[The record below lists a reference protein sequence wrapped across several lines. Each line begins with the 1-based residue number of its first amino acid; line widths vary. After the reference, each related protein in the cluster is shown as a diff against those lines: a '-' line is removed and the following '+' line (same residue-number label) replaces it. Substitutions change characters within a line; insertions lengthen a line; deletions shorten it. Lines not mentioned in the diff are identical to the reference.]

1 MPELAY
7 DPEKAIRHIKKTDA
21 TLGNVIDL
29 IGPFQLKTKS
39 MGNPFRALVRAIVG
53 QQLSTKV
60 AASIYNRLVALYGTE
75 KSLIAENVASTP
87 EIELREV
94 GLSWAKV
101 RALKDL
107 SEKTIKKMIPS
118 RQKMNHMNNA
128 ELIEA
133 LTQINGI
140 GPWTVEMLLIFSL
153 GRADVMPATD
163 LGIRKGFQIVYRR
176 QKLPEPK
183 QILDFS
189 KKWQPYRSMASWYLW
204 RATDQSPQISYR

>member
-1 MPELAY
+1 MPELPY
-7 DPEKAIRHIKKTDA
+7 DPKKAIRHIKKTDA
-21 TLGNVIDL
+21 TLANVIDL
-29 IGPFQLKTKS
+29 IGPFQLKTES
-39 MGNPFRALVRAIVG
+39 IGNPFRALVRAIVG
-53 QQLSTKV
+53 QQLSTK
-60 AASIYNRLVALYGTE
+60 AAAGIYNRLVALYGAD
-75 KSLIAENVASTP
+75 KSLIAENVANTP

-107 SEKTIKKMIPS
+107 SEKTIKKMIPT

-128 ELIEA
+128 QLIEA
-133 LTQINGI
+133 LTQVSGI
-140 GPWTVEMLLIFSL
+140 GPWTVEMILIFSL

-183 QILDFS
+183 QILNFS
-189 KKWQPYRSMASWYLW
+189 KKWQPYRTIASWYLW
-204 RATDQSPQISYR
+204 RVTDQSQMNQK